1 MKTLIKSLLVA
12 FTLTAVTVSASVADT
27 NKPAGKPKTAAA
39 FKSSMYK
46 TMEGK
51 IQIALQK
58 ETGGT
63 VFVRLTNSA
72 GKEFFVQQFGK
83 RQEAARVRLDV
94 SALPDGVY
102 QVAISNGVETTTQE
116 LTLATSPQTQAAS
129 RLVAIN

>member
-12 FTLTAVTVSASVADT
+12 FTLTAVTFTASLADT

-46 TMEGK
+46 TIEGK
-51 IQIALQK
+51 IQIAVQK

-63 VFVRLTNSA
+63 VLVRLTNSA
-72 GKEFFVQQFGK
+72 GKEFFVKQFGK

-102 QVAISNGVETTTQE
+102 QVAITNGVETTTQE
-116 LTLATSPQTQAAS
+116 LTLATTPVTRAVV